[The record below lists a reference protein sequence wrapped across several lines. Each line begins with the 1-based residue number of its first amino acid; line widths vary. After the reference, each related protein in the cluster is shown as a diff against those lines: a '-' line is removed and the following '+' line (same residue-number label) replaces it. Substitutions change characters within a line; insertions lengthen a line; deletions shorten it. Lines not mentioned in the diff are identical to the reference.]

1 MAPALQ
7 TNAPMIPGT
16 HAMDKPVEQPKG
28 LTRLQLILLAAGGV
42 LLLAIAV
49 SIPAMLRWSRADR
62 AVNAERLNFGVVKRG
77 DLDRDISG
85 QGRIVAALHPTLF
98 APVAG
103 IVSLSV
109 KAGTEVKQGQP
120 LARIDSPELVSRR
133 VQERSTLQ
141 ALQSDLGRQEIA
153 ARQAAQRAKQTAD
166 ILAMRLAAAERAM
179 TRAQEL
185 SQQGLINRVDFERA
199 KDELELARLEAGSA
213 SQTAQFERE
222 SLSFEVQNRRL
233 QVARQQSIVLETERQ
248 VKQLEIAAPF
258 DGMVANVNVQD
269 RDAVAANAPVMTVV
283 NLSQFEVEFDVA
295 ENYASDLLPGTP
307 AEIQYE
313 GKPYPGKVTAVSP
326 EIRDSQ
332 VRGTVVFDGATPA
345 GLRQSQRVSVRL
357 LLERKASV
365 LKAPRG
371 PFVEAGGGRTA
382 YVIEDGVAT
391 KREIQVGSMS
401 VSEVEIVR
409 GLAEGDQIVVSD
421 TSQFEG
427 ARTVLIRY

>member
-1 MAPALQ
+1 
-7 TNAPMIPGT
+7 MIPGT
-16 HAMDKPVEQPKG
+16 HAMDKPVERTKG
-28 LTRLQLILLAAGGV
+28 LTRLQLILLAVGGALV
-42 LLLAIAV
+42 LAIAV
-49 SIPAMLRWSRADR
+49 SVPALLRWSRADR
-62 AVNAERLNFGVVKRG
+62 AVDAARLNFGVVKRG
-77 DLDRDISG
+77 DLDRDVSG
-85 QGRIVAALHPTLF
+85 QGRVVAALHPTLF

-109 KAGTEVKQGQP
+109 KAGTEVKKGQL
-120 LARIDSPELVSRR
+120 LARVDSPELRSRL

-153 ARQAAQRAKQTAD
+153 ARQGAQRAKQTAD
-166 ILAMRLAAAERAM
+166 TLAMRLAAAERAM
-179 TRAQEL
+179 TRAEEL
-185 SQQGLINRVDFERA
+185 SQQGLLNKVDFERT
-199 KDELELARLEAGSA
+199 KDDLELARLEAENA
-213 SQTAQFERE
+213 KQTAQFERE
-222 SLSFEVQNRRL
+222 SLTFEVQNRRL
-233 QVARQQSIVLETERQ
+233 QVARQESVVLETERQ

-258 DGMVANVNVQD
+258 DGMVANVDVQD
-269 RDAVAANAPVMTVV
+269 RDAVPANAPVMTVV

-332 VRGTVVFDGATPA
+332 VRGTVVFDGTTPA

-357 LLERKASV
+357 LLERKANV

-371 PFVEAGGGRTA
+371 PFVESGGGRTA

-401 VSEVEIVR
+401 VSEVEVVR
-409 GLAEGDQIVVSD
+409 GLSEGDQIVVSD